1 VSIRANNNPDN
12 NADNLRI
19 NDQTPADF
27 SEDDEES
34 DEKNALNKQTLLEWV
49 TVADF
54 TKEISLTTIS
64 GHKFKLDEEEMNA
77 MIGNEGILKICK
89 VMMYKIGLTYK
100 RMEIF
105 FKELREEFKENT
117 ATTLGGLRKD
127 LALVNEAIS

>member
-1 VSIRANNNPDN
+1 
-12 NADNLRI
+12 
-19 NDQTPADF
+19 
-27 SEDDEES
+27 
-34 DEKNALNKQTLLEWV
+34 V

-54 TKEISLTTIS
+54 TKEISLTNIS

-117 ATTLGGLRKD
+117 AMTLGGLRKD